1 MGRVTEYRT
10 DPDLCELLVTRS
22 KATMLWLRQ
31 KGVRFVP
38 IWGRQAY
45 RIGGRFKFW
54 GGLTVEAWGGGPGLV
69 DSLTAIAHRQISF
82 HGRLCTSYTTA
93 PATGRP
99 ARARPRSRLAPE
111 HVPLQSTHCE
121 WSVPNIGAS
130 AWEGKEPPD
139 SGGCVHGRVS
149 YRRKSGRPGHMGG
162 LALCDPLQKSHLL
175 AKRRNLQKFNQGTW
189 P

>member
-1 MGRVTEYRT
+1 VFSVAREFFIGT
-10 DPDLCELLVTRS
+10 
-22 KATMLWLRQ
+22 K
-31 KGVRFVP
+31 KG
-38 IWGRQAY
+38 
-45 RIGGRFKFW
+45 
-54 GGLTVEAWGGGPGLV
+54 
-69 DSLTAIAHRQISF
+69 SAIAEAMRAGGTTPARWGDRRYRQISF

-189 P
+189 L